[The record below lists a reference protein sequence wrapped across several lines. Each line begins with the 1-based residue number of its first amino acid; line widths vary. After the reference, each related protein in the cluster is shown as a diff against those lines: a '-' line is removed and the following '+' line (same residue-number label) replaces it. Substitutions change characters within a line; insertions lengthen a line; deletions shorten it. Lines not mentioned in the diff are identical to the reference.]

1 MWNYCKSPI
10 LLSVDTTFFPMKT
23 SPARFPLLFLLL
35 LFTFAC
41 QQQQEAPY
49 SMDSVEQEAIPE
61 ADQQT
66 GSDDEVSVT
75 ERKLIKEGWVTFETE
90 DLTTTRAN
98 ILTAIEAHK
107 GYLSSDQESNSG
119 DRMSATL
126 VIRVPSD
133 QFDAL
138 LTDVSE
144 GVNRFENKDIRVKD
158 VTAEFLDIQARL
170 KTKKE
175 LESRYLALLKQART
189 VTEILEIE
197 KQIGQLRAEIESV
210 EGRLKYLKNQVSFST
225 LTLTVYEQVAS
236 SIGFGRKFSEG
247 FANGWENLI
256 WFFVGL
262 TNIWPFLILIAGFL
276 GFFWWRRKKKQE

>member
-1 MWNYCKSPI
+1 MN
-10 LLSVDTTFFPMKT
+10 TFRLALT
-23 SPARFPLLFLLL
+23 SFLLV
-35 LFTFAC
+35 FTLAC
-41 QQQQEAPY
+41 QQQQEAEAPY
-49 SMDSVEQEAIPE
+49 AMDSAEQEAIPE
-61 ADQQT
+61 GDQQT
-66 GSDDEVSVT
+66 DSDEEVPVT

-98 ILTAIEAHK
+98 ILTAIEGHK

-138 LTDVSE
+138 LAAVSK
-144 GVNRFENKDIRVKD
+144 GVSQFENKDIRVKD
-158 VTAEFLDIQARL
+158 VTAEFLDVQARL

-175 LESRYLALLKQART
+175 LESRYISLLQQAKS
-189 VTEILEIE
+189 VSEILEIE
-197 KQIGQLRAEIESV
+197 KQANDLRSEIESI

-276 GFFWWRRKKKQE
+276 GFLWWRRRKKQG